1 MSDAPRLHVSAMEGK
16 GAYNRNAAIP
26 ASGGALAIP
35 LLEKAAQQISLESG
49 DRPIVIADYG
59 SSQGKN
65 SFAPM
70 RAAIAG
76 LRMRAGRQRPIF
88 VCHTDLPAN
97 DFSEMFALLESD
109 PESYLQNEPQVFPY
123 AIGRSFYRNLFPP
136 GHVDLG
142 WSSYAAVWLSRIP
155 VQIPDHFFIPCSTGA
170 VRAEFDH
177 QAARDWEA
185 FLTLRAAELRGGGR
199 LVVALPAL
207 DHDGTIGFAS
217 MMNHANA
224 ELFDLVAAGA
234 ITAEERARMTIAACP
249 RREQD
254 LLAPFAR
261 EGRFHGLV
269 VEHSSTLSVPDPAWI
284 EFQRDG
290 DAAAFASKRAGF
302 FRAVFVPSMSQA
314 LAPTRDTEERQ
325 IFADRLE
332 EGVGRRIASNP
343 ASLENMVGMITLHK
357 QASDQGTPADR
368 RRIFVSPTL

>member
-1 MSDAPRLHVSAMEGK
+1 MSDAPRVHVSAMEGK

-26 ASGGALAIP
+26 ASGGTLAIP
-35 LLEKAAQQISLESG
+35 LLEKAAQQISLDSG

-65 SFAPM
+65 SLAPM
-70 RAAIAG
+70 RAAIAA
-76 LRMRAGRQRPIF
+76 LRLRAGRQRSIF

-109 PESYLQNEPQVFPY
+109 PESYLQGEPRVFPY
-123 AIGRSFYRNLFPP
+123 AIGRSFYRSLFPP

-155 VQIPDHFFIPCSTGA
+155 LQIPDHFFIPCSTGA
-170 VRAEFDH
+170 VRAEFDR
-177 QAARDWEA
+177 QASQDWEA
-185 FLTLRAAELRGGGR
+185 FLSLRATELRATGR

-217 MMNHANA
+217 MMDHANA
-224 ELFDLVAAGA
+224 QLFDLVRMGV
-234 ITAEERARMTIAACP
+234 ISAEERSHMTIAACP

-261 EGRFHGLV
+261 DGLFQGLA

-284 EFQRDG
+284 EFQQDG
-290 DAAAFASKRAGF
+290 DAGTFASKRAAF
-302 FRAVFVPSMSQA
+302 FRAVFIPSLSQA
-314 LAPTRDTEERQ
+314 LAPTRGVEERQ
-325 IFADRLE
+325 MFADRLE
-332 EGVGRRIASNP
+332 EGVQRRIASEP
-343 ASLENMVGMITLHK
+343 ASLENMVGIIVLKK
-357 QASDQGTPADR
+357 QA
-368 RRIFVSPTL
+368 